1 MLTEKSLLI
10 IKPQMMTI
18 FKSEWLLTL
27 IFLIPGWVFLKTE
40 GDLSVYF
47 LYPVPIGQFLYL
59 LCKLCGLYAIV
70 CFGLQLLQGL
80 LASCGYSMFGTAI
93 SSASH
98 RRLGLWVIIL
108 MILHSGLFVTAV
120 SLRNGHFA
128 YQFLLPN
135 FFESY
140 YPAMVSLGFIA
151 ACLLLLTVLSAI
163 LGKSGK
169 GRWLW
174 GHRLA
179 WPAFFLA
186 LFHSYSIGSETRIAP
201 MQYVFGL
208 MLASIV
214 AVMLYRIWQGVAK
227 SGLAGLKGGGQ

>member
-1 MLTEKSLLI
+1 MPK
-10 IKPQMMTI
+10 MMNI

-27 IFLIPGWVFLKTE
+27 LFLMPGWVFLKTE

-47 LYPVPIGQFLYL
+47 FYHVPIGQFLYL

-80 LASCGYSMFGTAI
+80 LASCGYSLLGTEI
-93 SSASH
+93 STASH
-98 RRLGLWVIIL
+98 RRLGLWVLIL

-140 YPAMVSLGFIA
+140 YPAMISFGLIA
-151 ACLLLLTVLSAI
+151 ACLLLLTVLSVI
-163 LGKSGK
+163 MGKSGK
-169 GRWLW
+169 GRWFW

-201 MQYVFGL
+201 MQYVFWL
-208 MLASIV
+208 MLVSIV
-214 AVMLYRIWQGVAK
+214 AAMLYRIWQGIAK
-227 SGLAGLKGGGQ
+227 SGQAGLKESGQ

>member
-1 MLTEKSLLI
+1 MPTEKSLLI
-10 IKPQMMTI
+10 IKPQMMTSY
-18 FKSEWLLTL
+18 KSEWLLTL
-27 IFLIPGWVFLKTE
+27 LFLIPGWVFLTTE

-80 LASCGYSMFGTAI
+80 LASCGYSLLGTAI
-93 SSASH
+93 SPASH
-98 RRLGLWVIIL
+98 RRMGLWVLVL
-108 MILHSGLFVTAV
+108 MLLHIGLFVTAV

-140 YPAMVSLGFIA
+140 YPAMVSLGLIA

-169 GRWLW
+169 GRWFW

-208 MLASIV
+208 MLVSIAS
-214 AVMLYRIWQGVAK
+214 AMLYRIWQGIAK
-227 SGLAGLKGGGQ
+227 SGPAEVKGSGQ